1 MPKVITIAQVNDA
14 AKWEAAFRTHV
25 ELFRQYSVKNHVDFT
40 TNGNEIIVCM
50 EPEDLGVFKSAMAS
64 QATLDA
70 MAADGVKVETVKSYV
85 LDKVMEL

>member
-1 MPKVITIAQVNDA
+1 VITIAQVNDA

-25 ELFRQYSVKNHVDFT
+25 ELFRKYSVKNHVDFA

-50 EPEDLGVFKSAMAS
+50 EPEDFDLFKSAMSS
-64 QATLDA
+64 QANTDA
-70 MAADGVKVETVKSYV
+70 MAFDGVKIETVKTYV

>member
-1 MPKVITIAQVNDA
+1 MPKVITIAQVSDA

-50 EPEDLGVFKSAMAS
+50 EPEDLAYLNPQWLRRLRWTLWPRMA
-64 QATLDA
+64 
-70 MAADGVKVETVKSYV
+70 
-85 LDKVMEL
+85 